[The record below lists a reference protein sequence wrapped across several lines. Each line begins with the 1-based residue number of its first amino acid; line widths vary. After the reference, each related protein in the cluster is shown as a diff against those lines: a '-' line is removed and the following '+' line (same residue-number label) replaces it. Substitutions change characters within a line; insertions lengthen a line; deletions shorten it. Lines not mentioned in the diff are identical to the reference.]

1 MKGCAFVS
9 SVQKQTETE
18 FLQRALTLARQGTG
32 LTSPNPCVGA
42 VLVDESGE
50 IIGQGVHTYA
60 GMKHAEI
67 LALEEA
73 GARARGGT
81 LYINLEPCS
90 HHGRTGPCADALIK
104 AGIKRVAACMT
115 DPNPAVSG
123 KGFQRLRDAGVE
135 VSVGTF
141 ESEAKVLNEA
151 FAKFIRTGEPLIT
164 LKSAMTLDAKIA
176 PAEPGPHRITGDKA
190 HAHVHQLRHHSDAIL
205 AGIGTVLADDPLLT
219 DRSGL
224 SRRRPLLRVILDSQL
239 RIPPESRLLKTVEN
253 DVVIFYS
260 SEDKQQAEN
269 LRASGACLQKIPGSN
284 GRLDLQAAI
293 RKLGEMQITSLLV
306 EGGSQVNA
314 AFLAGG
320 LVDKIF
326 LYYAPKVFG
335 QGVPFLAN
343 QIQPPFHS
351 LQAPR
356 FHQFGE
362 DFALEGY
369 LRDPYA
375 AAAA

>member
-1 MKGCAFVS
+1 MNT
-9 SVQKQTETE
+9 SVNSDEG
-18 FLQRALTLARQGTG
+18 FLHRALTLARQGIG
-32 LTSPNPCVGA
+32 LASPNPCVGA
-42 VLVDESGE
+42 VLVDEDGE

-60 GMKHAEI
+60 GIKHAEI

-73 GARARGGT
+73 GDRARGGT

-104 AGIKRVAACMT
+104 AGVKRVAACMT
-115 DPNPAVSG
+115 DPNPGVSG

-151 FAKFIRTGEPLIT
+151 FAKYIRTGEPLIT

-176 PAEPGPHRITGDKA
+176 PSEPGPYRITGEAA
-190 HAHVHQLRHHSDAIL
+190 HAHVQQLRHQNDAIL
-205 AGIGTVLADDPLLT
+205 VGIGTVLADDPALT

-224 SRRRPLLRVILDSQL
+224 PRRRPLLRVILDSQL

-284 GRLDLQAAI
+284 GRLDLQAVI

-314 AFLAGG
+314 EFLAGG
-320 LVDKIF
+320 LLDKIF